1 MKAKRNRWKAEK
13 PIAITKRGKWNSE
26 KRKKLK

>member
-13 PIAITKRGKWNSE
+13 PIAITKRGKWNRVKKE
-26 KRKKLK
+26 KN